1 MSYVGSVYYGSD
13 GVKTRQLYKQLEKCG
28 AIGLVALNLFRAQK
42 CSSRAKVYHGGI
54 SGLGSYRDLAYE
66 KKQYSMNQLCE
77 VLKENAEKLNIKWGW
92 KIDPKQ
98 EYHKWVLYV
107 ELPIINHC
115 DKLPESINQIS
126 FHTDKKGIG
135 EDYNGDWDGKN
146 ASEQRIINWV
156 SEVLMT
162 AKIV

>member
-1 MSYVGSVYYGSD
+1 
-13 GVKTRQLYKQLEKCG
+13 
-28 AIGLVALNLFRAQK
+28 
-42 CSSRAKVYHGGI
+42 
-54 SGLGSYRDLAYE
+54 
-66 KKQYSMNQLCE
+66 MNQLCE